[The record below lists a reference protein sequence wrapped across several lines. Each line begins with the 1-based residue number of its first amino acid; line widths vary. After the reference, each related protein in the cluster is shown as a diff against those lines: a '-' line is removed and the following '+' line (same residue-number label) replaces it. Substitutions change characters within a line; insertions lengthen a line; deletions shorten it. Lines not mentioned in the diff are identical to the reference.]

1 MENIWEPRMRKLKI
15 AREIENNEVF
25 KNTIERCRERDIIL
39 PTYDE
44 MINPNKICSGIRDE
58 LKEIGLWDLNPRN
71 LFRISWKNEP
81 VKYGGGFGD
90 VNYLEIPSELSGTKA
105 RIFILLGKFFPTG
118 SHKVGAT
125 FGPLVEKLI
134 MGAFDPTEQKALWP
148 STGNYCRGG
157 AYNSYLLACPSIAVL
172 PEGMSK
178 ERFEWLEKVGA
189 EIYATPG
196 CESNV
201 KEIYDKTKELK
212 SEYGD
217 EIVVLNQF
225 KEFGNAVWHYA
236 VTGRAI
242 EEVFLS
248 EKKKGQNLKAIF
260 LTQGSAGTLGCTD
273 YLREKFP
280 EIKVCAG
287 EALQCPTLLLNG
299 YGGHRIEGI
308 GDKHVPWIHNM
319 KNMDMVAD
327 IDDDACINLMKLF
340 NEPEGKKY
348 LIKKGINPE
357 FVDKL
362 DLLGISSI
370 ANLIGAIKMAKYYEM
385 NEDDVVFTI
394 STDSMELY
402 QSRMQEVKDKSGEY
416 SECNAVADFERYLMG
431 IGLDYMLELSYW
443 DKKRM
448 HNLKY
453 FTWIEQQGKNVE
465 ELNQQWYDENYWK
478 EKFHA
483 YEDWDELIREFNDR
497 TGLLKKYK

>member
-1 MENIWEPRMRKLKI
+1 MPNKRNVKWQVEDKSVLE
-15 AREIENNEVF
+15 
-25 KNTIERCRERDIIL
+25 NTIKRCRERDIIL

-44 MINPNKICSGIRDE
+44 MINPDKIPLGIRDE
-58 LKEIGLWDLNPRN
+58 LKEIGLWDLNSRN
-71 LFRISWKNEP
+71 LFRITWKNQP
-81 VKYGGGFGD
+81 VKFGGNFSD
-90 VNYLEIPSELSGTKA
+90 VNYIEIPHELSGVKA
-105 RIFILLGKFFPTG
+105 RILMLIGKFFPTG

-134 MGAFDPTEQKALWP
+134 RGEFDPTRQKALWP

-157 AYNSYLLACPSIAVL
+157 AYDSYLLACPSIAIL

-189 EIYATPG
+189 EIFATPG

-201 KEIYDKTKELK
+201 KEVYDKTKELK
-212 SEYGD
+212 AKRGD

-225 KEFGNAVWHYA
+225 EEFGNAVWHYA
-236 VTGRAI
+236 VTGSAI
-242 EEVFLS
+242 EQVYLS
-248 EKKKGQNLKAIF
+248 EKKEAQNLKAIF
-260 LTQGSAGTLGCTD
+260 LTQGSAGTLGCAD

-280 EIKVCAG
+280 TIKVCAG

-327 IDDDACINLMKLF
+327 IDDNACIFLMRLF

-348 LIKKGINPE
+348 LKKKGVNQEII
-357 FVDKL
+357 DKL

-370 ANLIGAIKMAKYYEM
+370 ANLIGAIKMTKYYEM
-385 NEDDVVFTI
+385 NENDIIFTI
-394 STDSMELY
+394 ATDSMELY
-402 QSRMQEVKDKSGEY
+402 QSRLKEERDKNGKY
-416 SECNAVADFERYLMG
+416 SEYTAGADFERYLMG

-453 FTWIEQQGKNVE
+453 FTWIEQQGKKLE
-465 ELNQQWYDENYWK
+465 ELNLQWYDDNYWK

-483 YEDWDELIREFNDR
+483 YEDWDELIREFNER